1 MGYSARYHA
10 TSLIAVFLALAVG
23 ILIGAEFG
31 GDALTQTRKNLE
43 NSLVGNLQDARSHVE
58 DLNGELGNANEFDE
72 KVYPVLTRARLQ
84 GQRIAL
90 IAFGNLPS
98 EITSAAED
106 ALGPTGAKLVG
117 VGVVREP
124 VDTSGLSDELS
135 ATRFSEVATDPEQM
149 NELGTGVGRQ
159 MGIGGTL
166 PEVVRGGLF
175 AHASGE
181 FGPADSVIVVRDQP
195 EGMGPV
201 QRSTANAL
209 ETSMLRGMTGTGVP
223 TVGVES
229 TTSEPSSIGFFQA
242 NELSTVDDV
251 DTTAGQLALVYALGG
266 DEGSFGVK
274 GSAERLLPDLS
285 GPVGWALYWVGFP
298 LAIVLAVPMLPAGA
312 RGLRDAGLVRTNY
325 RGGALAFPLGAIIA
339 TGGLVALPPLAVLT
353 DRASLDLLP
362 PELRRWLPYLLG
374 IAFLGFLDDA
384 LGQGEA
390 AATPRGWA
398 GHWGRL
404 RAGRLSTGAIKAI
417 GAVALA
423 AYVVSGQGL
432 ESWRYAADVIL
443 LVLTTNLFNL
453 LDRRPVRAEKALA
466 LLGAGLCLFAWT
478 LVPIELLGIFAGPA
492 LVGAWLTLGERAML
506 GDTGSNL
513 IGAIAGVWL
522 LTVLS
527 QDARLIALALVLVL
541 TVYGELRSISA
552 TIERVPPL
560 RWLDSLG
567 RAGAHPT
574 QATPDSSSL
583 TDA

>member
-72 KVYPVLTRARLQ
+72 KVYPVLTRDRLQ

-98 EITSAAED
+98 EITSAVEN

-124 VDTSGLSDELS
+124 VDTSGLADELS
-135 ATRFSEVATDPEQM
+135 ATRFAEVATDPEEM

-159 MGIGGTL
+159 IVIGGTL

-181 FGPADSVIVVRDQP
+181 FGPVDSVIVVRDQP

-266 DEGSFGVK
+266 AEGSFGVK
-274 GSAERLLPDLS
+274 SSAERLLPSLTE
-285 GPVGWALYWVGFP
+285 PVG
-298 LAIVLAVPMLPAGA
+298 
-312 RGLRDAGLVRTNY
+312 
-325 RGGALAFPLGAIIA
+325 
-339 TGGLVALPPLAVLT
+339 
-353 DRASLDLLP
+353 
-362 PELRRWLPYLLG
+362 
-374 IAFLGFLDDA
+374 
-384 LGQGEA
+384 
-390 AATPRGWA
+390 
-398 GHWGRL
+398 
-404 RAGRLSTGAIKAI
+404 
-417 GAVALA
+417 
-423 AYVVSGQGL
+423 
-432 ESWRYAADVIL
+432 
-443 LVLTTNLFNL
+443 
-453 LDRRPVRAEKALA
+453 
-466 LLGAGLCLFAWT
+466 
-478 LVPIELLGIFAGPA
+478 
-492 LVGAWLTLGERAML
+492 
-506 GDTGSNL
+506 
-513 IGAIAGVWL
+513 
-522 LTVLS
+522 
-527 QDARLIALALVLVL
+527 
-541 TVYGELRSISA
+541 
-552 TIERVPPL
+552 
-560 RWLDSLG
+560 
-567 RAGAHPT
+567 
-574 QATPDSSSL
+574 
-583 TDA
+583 